1 MYQMI
6 GLTMLD
12 NHVIRCKYQ
21 TDFLVFKYYRE
32 FYILEKNHR
41 KMEYT
46 STIAYI
52 LSTKSPR
59 ELKLVPNDYYD
70 NAP

>member
-1 MYQMI
+1 
-6 GLTMLD
+6 ML
-12 NHVIRCKYQ
+12 K
-21 TDFLVFKYYRE
+21 TLKFLIPLS
-32 FYILEKNHR
+32 ILERDHR

-59 ELKLVPNDYYD
+59 ELKLVPNDCYD
-70 NAP
+70 NVL